1 MSITMYYDSHCPLC
15 HTEAVRMH
23 RRRPDAVQITAVD
36 DALPELEAAG
46 ISRVQAM
53 TYLCVRDSNGG
64 WHTHMDAI
72 RLLYRSAGLNTLA
85 NLLAFPSVKQLADLL
100 YPVLARNRY
109 RIPNRLIRLIYGDVC
124 DNGMCRIPPAKR

>member
-1 MSITMYYDSHCPLC
+1 MYITMYYDSHCPLC
-15 HTEAVRMH
+15 QTEAVRMH

-53 TYLCVRDSNGG
+53 TYLCVRDSKGG

-72 RLLYRSAGLNTLA
+72 RLLYRSAGLHTLA
-85 NLLAFPSVKQLADLL
+85 GLLAFPPVKWLGDRL

-109 RIPNRLIRLIYGDVC
+109 RIPSWLIRLIYGTVC
-124 DNGMCRIPPAKR
+124 DNGMCRIPPTKR

>member
-64 WHTHMDAI
+64 WHTHMNAI

-85 NLLAFPSVKQLADLL
+85 NLLALPPLKQLADLL
-100 YPVLARNRY
+100 YPVLARHRY

-124 DNGMCRIPPAKR
+124 DNGICRIPPAKR